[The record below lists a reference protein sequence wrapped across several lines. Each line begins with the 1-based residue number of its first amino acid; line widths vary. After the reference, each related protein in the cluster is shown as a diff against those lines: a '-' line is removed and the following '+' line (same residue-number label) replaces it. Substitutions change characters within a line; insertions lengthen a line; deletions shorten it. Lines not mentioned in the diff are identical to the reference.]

1 MIENYLSETKKLN
14 QNDLSEVI
22 GNKIYYSKNLN
33 FLYLLFQLFF
43 TLTFI
48 ILTIYINELS
58 IYFLAFIF
66 ISFIVYLMNESLS
79 FINFKNP
86 IFIINNSNL
95 YYSRTNRWYDIDKN
109 SIEIVRGGRYNHIL
123 SFRLTNEKNQVEI
136 LEDLWRIKNNEILR
150 KLKK

>member
-14 QNDLSEVI
+14 QIDLSEVI
-22 GNKIYYSKNLN
+22 GNKIFYNKNLI
-33 FLYLLFQLFF
+33 FLYLLLQLFF

-48 ILTIYINELS
+48 ILTIQINELS
-58 IYFLAFIF
+58 IYFMAFIF
-66 ISFIVYLMNESLS
+66 ISFIVYRMNESLS

-95 YYSRTNRWYDIDKN
+95 YYSRTNRWYDIEKN
-109 SIEIVRGGRYNHIL
+109 SIEIVRGGRYNHIE

-136 LEDLWRIKNNEILR
+136 LEDLWRIKN
-150 KLKK
+150 